1 MAALGNS
8 YTMHPVCGKET
19 NVNAV
24 LQAALAAKG
33 YAGITAKVKKVEEVY
48 DGAGISTEEETN
60 GDITYFYA
68 DPNTDRSVWFGSYKV
83 TFELAKD
90 GVTYDYA
97 DVPVILY
104 WDRKQVEGTMGEDIL
119 DKVTAETIRGT
130 NTNLTNVTQNLVLPK
145 VVGDKK
151 WTQISWTSSNEQV
164 ISISNQNQTSADT
177 LFNPYV
183 GVVKQGAADQDVTL
197 TAKFTFQRTN
207 DTIGGEEPIV
217 LYLTYDVTV
226 KAISGAQAEAI
237 RADLQ
242 AKLDAGFAQAGIT
255 DAVTGKALTEADGV
269 YTASNDIKIPTTRDF
284 GVDGKYYPVIT
295 TTTDSDLLEAPD
307 VNNAARISVI
317 RPAVGQAAGTADVT
331 VSIYDKNT
339 SVSGF

>member
-1 MAALGNS
+1 MN
-8 YTMHPVCGKET
+8 
-19 NVNAV
+19 
-24 LQAALAAKG
+24 
-33 YAGITAKVKKVEEVY
+33 
-48 DGAGISTEEETN
+48 
-60 GDITYFYA
+60 
-68 DPNTDRSVWFGSYKV
+68 
-83 TFELAKD
+83 
-90 GVTYDYA
+90 YA

-104 WDRKQVEGTMGEDIL
+104 WDQQTSRRHPMGEDIL
-119 DKVTAETIRGT
+119 DKITAETIRGT

-242 AKLDAGFAQAGIT
+242 AKLDAGFGASGHHRCGDRQG
-255 DAVTGKALTEADGV
+255 ADRGRRCV
-269 YTASNDIKIPTTRDF
+269 YRK
-284 GVDGKYYPVIT
+284 
-295 TTTDSDLLEAPD
+295 
-307 VNNAARISVI
+307 
-317 RPAVGQAAGTADVT
+317 Q
-331 VSIYDKNT
+331 
-339 SVSGF
+339 